1 MNIRKILSTVI
12 LSIFV
17 FTNMWLTD
25 IYANFSDKI
34 WTKYDIKTKH
44 SQKEFNKLKNTIS
57 WKDDFKIVISSTKDL
72 KDLKTKFKEENN
84 NIKLKSLWN
93 NLFQVKIPK
102 NSNLWLW

>member
-1 MNIRKILSTVI
+1 MNIRKILSTFI

-17 FTNMWLTD
+17 FKNMWLTD
-25 IYANFSDKI
+25 IYANFSDKV
-34 WTKYDIKTKH
+34 WAKYDIKTKH
-44 SQKEFNKLKNTIS
+44 STKEFNKIKNTIS
-57 WKDDFKIVISSTKDL
+57 WKNNFKIIIFSSSKL
-72 KDLKTKFKEENN
+72 KDLKTKFKKENN